1 MADGLEQIL
10 TLLRQSQSPDT
21 QIQRQVQA
29 RLESLNQYPDFNK
42 YLVYILT
49 KLTDEQ
55 EATRSLSGLIL
66 KNNAKSH
73 YEKFPDEVRSY
84 IKQEC
89 LSALG
94 DRSPLIRATVGILIT
109 TIVTK
114 GSLEQ
119 WPVLLEHLY
128 TCLDSPNINLC
139 EGAFG
144 ALQKICEDS
153 ADQLENAPSQPLN
166 VLIPKFIQ
174 FFLHSQPKIRSH
186 AIACVNEFITPRATA
201 LMSNIDR
208 FLENLFQL
216 ANDTDSDVRKHVC
229 RALVMLVEV
238 RIERLIPHMQ
248 QIIEYMLLTSQDSD
262 DAVALEACEF
272 WLMIADQ
279 PICRDVLQPYLDK
292 LLPVL
297 CKNMKY
303 SEIDI
308 IILQGD
314 IDEDE
319 HIPDRIEDIRPRHH
333 RTRTRQYAQ
342 NLLDNNNSTDQ
353 LNNATDT
360 NNNSTTATPPNSQ
373 SDQHLPDDDDDLDD
387 DDDDDDGSGIS
398 FALLYELHLL

>member
-1 MADGLEQIL
+1 MSWQPVQPDGLEQIL

-49 KLTDEQ
+49 KLLDEQ

-73 YEKFPDEVRSY
+73 YEKFPEDVRLY

-94 DRSPLIRATVGILIT
+94 DRSPLIRATAGILIT

-119 WPVLLEHLY
+119 WPSLLEHLY
-128 TCLDSPNINLC
+128 TCLDSPDVNLA

-174 FFLHSQPKIRSH
+174 FFLHSHAKIRSH
-186 AIACVNEFITPRATA
+186 AIA
-201 LMSNIDR
+201 
-208 FLENLFQL
+208 
-216 ANDTDSDVRKHVC
+216 
-229 RALVMLVEV
+229 
-238 RIERLIPHMQ
+238 
-248 QIIEYMLLTSQDSD
+248 
-262 DAVALEACEF
+262 
-272 WLMIADQ
+272 
-279 PICRDVLQPYLDK
+279 
-292 LLPVL
+292 
-297 CKNMKY
+297 
-303 SEIDI
+303 
-308 IILQGD
+308 
-314 IDEDE
+314 
-319 HIPDRIEDIRPRHH
+319 
-333 RTRTRQYAQ
+333 
-342 NLLDNNNSTDQ
+342 
-353 LNNATDT
+353 
-360 NNNSTTATPPNSQ
+360 
-373 SDQHLPDDDDDLDD
+373 
-387 DDDDDDGSGIS
+387 
-398 FALLYELHLL
+398 